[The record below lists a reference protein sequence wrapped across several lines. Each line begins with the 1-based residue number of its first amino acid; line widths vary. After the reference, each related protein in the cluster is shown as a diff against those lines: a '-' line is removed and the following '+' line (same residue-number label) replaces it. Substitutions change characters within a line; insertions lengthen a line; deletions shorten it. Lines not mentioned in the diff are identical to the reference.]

1 MLNASLSNSEPWD
14 EDGHVARTDDE
25 NRRRVVYSAREI
37 IYKKNYAVN
46 SKPVEALLK
55 QESLVPT
62 EVGTNM
68 TSAYKFIS

>member
-1 MLNASLSNSEPWD
+1 MAC
-14 EDGHVARTDDE
+14 TDDE
-25 NRRRVVYSAREI
+25 NRRRMVHSAWEI
-37 IYKKNYAVN
+37 IYEKNYAVN